1 VTVQL
6 GVEAFFV
13 NDSCVSNKVTEGL
26 EPELPTDKCHLC
38 NRMSMDKY
46 SVYYNTSPKV
56 TSDNRIS
63 RD

>member
-26 EPELPTDKCHLC
+26 EPELPAD
-38 NRMSMDKY
+38 D
-46 SVYYNTSPKV
+46 V
-56 TSDNRIS
+56 TCAIECKRPSIQYITI
-63 RD
+63 